1 MKTRDKGQMASAG
14 QDGGVSLHRAP
25 AVNEPSRGHQVEL
38 LVVKGHKHVQDTKV
52 LADDARRFQ

>member
-1 MKTRDKGQMASAG
+1 MASAG
-14 QDGGVSLHRAP
+14 QDGGVSLHRAL